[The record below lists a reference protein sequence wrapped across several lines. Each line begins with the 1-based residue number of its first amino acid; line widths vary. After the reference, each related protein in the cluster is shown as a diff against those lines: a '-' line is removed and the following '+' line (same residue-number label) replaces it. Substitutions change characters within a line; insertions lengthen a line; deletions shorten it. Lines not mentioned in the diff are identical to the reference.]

1 MIKLVVNGQNLYRYS
16 TGEILAD
23 DSVDFIEFEFEFSSE
38 WEGMEK
44 TAQFIQGEKVYSVIL
59 VDDKCYLPTEITE
72 GSFFITVFGYAGE
85 RRGTTRK
92 LQEVL
97 YDSGFGQGKIV
108 FRAVTV

>member
-59 VDDKCYLPTEITE
+59 VDNKCYLPTEITE

-85 RRGTTRK
+85 RR
-92 LQEVL
+92 VL
-97 YDSGFGQGKIV
+97 LAFNGFGLALENSKIV